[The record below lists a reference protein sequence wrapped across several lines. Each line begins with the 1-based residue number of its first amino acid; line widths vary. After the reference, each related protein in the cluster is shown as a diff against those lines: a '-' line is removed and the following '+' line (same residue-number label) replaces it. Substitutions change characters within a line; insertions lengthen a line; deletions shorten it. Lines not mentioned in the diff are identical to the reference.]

1 MHNANVL
8 IYIVYMSPSVS
19 ASLELTKA
27 HPPVTPSGEERI
39 GVFLKL
45 DAGVVDWFRAGGPGY
60 QARIN
65 EVLRRFVHGVT
76 HPDHPPTRIERAQ
89 LLFEHYHARC
99 FWHMRPDLVVTES
112 DIPAIVQGLRTHGG
126 RAGFLAAE
134 ELCP

>member
-60 QARIN
+60 QARSN
-65 EVLRRFVHGVT
+65 EVLWRFVHGVT

-99 FWHMRPDLVVTES
+99 FWHTRPDLVVTES